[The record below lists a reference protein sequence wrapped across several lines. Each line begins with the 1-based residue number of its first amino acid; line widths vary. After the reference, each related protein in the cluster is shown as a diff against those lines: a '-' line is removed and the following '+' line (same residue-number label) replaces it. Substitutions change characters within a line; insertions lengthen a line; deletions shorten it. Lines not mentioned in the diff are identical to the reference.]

1 MKRWIMAALAPLAL
15 SACEP
20 GPERGSETPDPAV
33 AVALFAEHCS
43 ICHAEDGS
51 GEGLRRR
58 SLYVKP
64 PDFRRVSWRRQRT
77 LESVRDAIREGKP
90 GTDMPAWKQLDES
103 ETTAL
108 AFHVLGFS
116 ERGGRH

>member
-1 MKRWIMAALAPLAL
+1 MAVLAPFAL

-20 GPERGSETPDPAV
+20 GPEWGSEAPDTAL
-33 AVALFAEHCS
+33 AVALFAEHCA

-51 GEGLRRR
+51 GRGLRRR

-64 PDFRRVSWRRQRT
+64 PDFRRLSWRRGRT
-77 LESVRDAIREGKP
+77 LESVRDAIREGRP
-90 GTDMPAWKQLDES
+90 GTDMPAWKQLDPD

-116 ERGGRH
+116 QPEGRP